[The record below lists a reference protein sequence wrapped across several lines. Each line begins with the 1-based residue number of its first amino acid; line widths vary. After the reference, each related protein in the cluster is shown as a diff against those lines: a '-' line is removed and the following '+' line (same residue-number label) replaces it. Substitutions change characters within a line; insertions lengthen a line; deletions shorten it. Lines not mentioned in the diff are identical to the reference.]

1 MLLRFLIKYGFA
13 NVGGQFRLDTSK
25 LSRFGEFKID
35 ERRGKMFS
43 SEFKKLYMFQMDCKL
58 N

>member
-1 MLLRFLIKYGFA
+1 MIPTAGFYNAFAVPYQKYGFA

-35 ERRGKMFS
+35 ERKDVIQF
-43 SEFKKLYMFQMDCKL
+43 
-58 N
+58 